1 MLILLLPNQL
11 ANASNQWLDV
21 ALKIRINPNEQ
32 HETTKEQ
39 NKKQEEEK
47 KNQNSNNKKQTNK

>member
-1 MLILLLPNQL
+1 VLILLLPNQL

-32 HETTKEQ
+32 HEQPK
-39 NKKQEEEK
+39 NKNSKQEEK
-47 KNQNSNNKKQTNK
+47 TKNSKFKQ